1 MAIDITITTDKN
13 QRTFY
18 KVSIGKRIMC
28 SSPSYR
34 DENVCIELAK
44 KLQLEFKQAN
54 IIYDKSNSISSRA

>member
-1 MAIDITITTDKN
+1 
-13 QRTFY
+13 
-18 KVSIGKRIMC
+18 MC